1 MKTNVLQIAKEV
13 FAIEARTISD
23 LGAKLNADF
32 EKSIELI
39 LRTKGR
45 LVVSG
50 MGKSGHIG
58 AKIAATLASTGT
70 PSFFM
75 HPAEALHGDLGMLT
89 NDDTLLAISNS
100 GESEEILKIIP
111 AIKKRGIKLIAM
123 SGNLNS
129 TLAKQADF
137 VLDIS
142 VQKEA
147 CPLQLAPMSSTTA
160 TLAMGDAIAA
170 CLMKER
176 NFKPENFALFH
187 PGGSLG
193 KKLLTKVSD
202 VMVSVLPKVAEDTG
216 FKELIDVMTSGKLG
230 LCLVMSGEKL
240 VGVITDGDLRRVLK
254 ASDKP
259 SFDFIASQIMSK
271 NPKVISA
278 DAMATQ
284 AEELMIK
291 HKIKELPVAR
301 AGKIVGIVQLY
312 DIGRI

>member
-13 FAIEARTISD
+13 FATEARTISD
-23 LGAKLNADF
+23 LGTKLNADF

-202 VMVSVLPKVAEDTG
+202 VMVSALPKVAEDTG

-230 LCLVMSGEKL
+230 LCLVMNGEKL